1 MSFLPGST
9 FPVVN
14 FVTTVFDQ
22 FNDEGLLLAASG
34 LFKMVALNSLVE
46 SQCNDRPTS
55 PQIDMEIDLGWY
67 HLKSVNT
74 FFEVVD
80 GDCRDKSLVRFF
92 EMTSILRS
100 HGFACSPLAYRLG
113 DKKSGY
119 DAIVF
124 ENLHRLGYCI
134 GLPRESTEERQKLVG
149 AMKEAVAQFHSLG
162 LVHMDLYLSNV
173 MWCKDLNDVY
183 SVKIVDFDS
192 IHQTGERFS
201 SRMVPRLE
209 ELGFP
214 EKFIN
219 GGAQRRFDESYVHH
233 VESHIDEPDLFYQ
246 DDQEA
251 TKRALDDFF
260 KRTFDARE
268 VQ

>member
-1 MSFLPGST
+1 
-9 FPVVN
+9 
-14 FVTTVFDQ
+14 
-22 FNDEGLLLAASG
+22 
-34 LFKMVALNSLVE
+34 MVALNSQVE
-46 SQCNDRPTS
+46 SQCNDRPTG
-55 PQIDMEIDLGWY
+55 PKIEMEIDLDRY
-67 HLKSVNT
+67 HLKSVNN

-80 GDCRDKSLVRFF
+80 GDYRDKSLVRFF

-100 HGFACSPLAYRLG
+100 HSFACCPLAYRVG
-113 DKKSGY
+113 DKESGY
-119 DAIVF
+119 PDDAIVF

-173 MWCKDLNDVY
+173 MWCKDLNGVY
-183 SVKIVDFDS
+183 SIKIVDFDS
-192 IHQTGERFS
+192 IHQMGERFS
-201 SRMVPRLE
+201 ARMVQRLE

-214 EKFIN
+214 EEYIN
-219 GGAQRRFDESYVHH
+219 GGAQPRFDESYFHH
-233 VESHIDEPDLFYQ
+233 VESHIDEPDLLYQ

-251 TKRALDDFF
+251 TKWALDDFF